1 MRLLRI
7 ARIEFM
13 RSSKFQIS
21 QRCSLMILSLCA
33 QGAFLIG
40 FTPILLCAHGTHGQ
54 LMEVVNRKLES
65 SPTDA
70 NLWVQRGILNLEHE
84 DAAQAID
91 DLEKAERL
99 APGKLPTLWLKGRAL
114 EFSGKLPEARAAL
127 DVHLLRFPDHAAGY
141 TSRARVLVKLGAR
154 DEALADYRT
163 ALAKSPDA
171 EPDLVHEAAVALNVS
186 GHCDE
191 ALKVLDAGLKRL
203 GETPSLALKALEIEV
218 KAGRYDSAL
227 ARVETLQKSAPRAEP
242 WMAKRAELLGQAGR
256 LEESRAAWLAL
267 VAHLANLPNLER
279 GSHAMCLLA
288 EQARHALAK
297 VLQSD
302 RH

>member
-1 MRLLRI
+1 MRTYPLQKI
-7 ARIEFM
+7 C
-13 RSSKFQIS
+13 
-21 QRCSLMILSLCA
+21 RCRRVSHALSTW
-33 QGAFLIG
+33 GAFIIG
-40 FTPILLCAHGTHGQ
+40 FAPVVLGAHGTHGQ
-54 LMEVVNRKLES
+54 LIEVVNRKLES

-70 NLWVQRGILNLEHE
+70 NLWYQRGFLNLEHE
-84 DAAQAID
+84 DAAQAIE

-99 APGKLPTLWLKGRAL
+99 APGKLPTFWLKGRAL
-114 EFSGKLPEARAAL
+114 ELSGKFPEARAAL
-127 DVHLLRFPDHAAGY
+127 DVHLLRCPDHAAGY
-141 TSRARVLVKLGAR
+141 ASRARVLVKLGAR

-163 ALAKSPDA
+163 ALVKSPDA

-191 ALKVLDAGLKRL
+191 ALQVLDAGLKRL
-203 GETPSLALKALEIEV
+203 GQIPSLTLEALEIEV

-256 LEESRAAWLAL
+256 LEESRAAWQAL

-279 GSHAMCLLA
+279 GSHAMSLLA
-288 EQARHALAK
+288 EQACHALRSAAK
-297 VLQSD
+297 PTG
-302 RH
+302 H